1 MSRFPLVLLV
11 AALLLAP
18 LGFAQDATTPPE
30 GAHVAAAGV
39 SQLAWFVGPGPR
51 EVNESAPVGGSGS
64 LWIAVSNLSATNA
77 SRFAVVNVSSATLV
91 FDNAS
96 LTVPAAG
103 NASWSY
109 QVVAF
114 DVPSNASG
122 PAAFALEV
130 SVYERLPSNETTL
143 VGHGTG
149 AGSVAL
155 EGSAVA
161 PAPAVPV
168 SWYVGGG
175 VAVLLVA
182 AVAGYSIRQRNVRRR
197 MNEGPKRS
205 QVMREVELERKLE
218 KAAQKDPEQ
227 AAQIKAEIRQQ
238 EQVREKRREVQILE
252 AKRADVLKTM
262 DLLRKRHEAGG
273 LSKLQYDNML
283 AKKKADLERIEAEI
297 AQMESE
303 GGDAGAAA

>member
-1 MSRFPLVLLV
+1 
-11 AALLLAP
+11 
-18 LGFAQDATTPPE
+18 
-30 GAHVAAAGV
+30 
-39 SQLAWFVGPGPR
+39 
-51 EVNESAPVGGSGS
+51 
-64 LWIAVSNLSATNA
+64 
-77 SRFAVVNVSSATLV
+77 
-91 FDNAS
+91 
-96 LTVPAAG
+96 
-103 NASWSY
+103 
-109 QVVAF
+109 
-114 DVPSNASG
+114 
-122 PAAFALEV
+122 
-130 SVYERLPSNETTL
+130 
-143 VGHGTG
+143 
-149 AGSVAL
+149 
-155 EGSAVA
+155 
-161 PAPAVPV
+161 
-168 SWYVGGG
+168 
-175 VAVLLVA
+175 
-182 AVAGYSIRQRNVRRR
+182 AGYSIRQRNVRRR

>member
-1 MSRFPLVLLV
+1 MSRLSFLLV

-18 LGFAQDATTPPE
+18 LGLAQDATAPPAA
-30 GAHVAAAGV
+30 AHVASAGA
-39 SQLAWFVGPGPR
+39 SQWAWFVGPDPR
-51 EVNESAPVGGSGS
+51 TVNESALVGGSGS
-64 LWIAVSNLSATNA
+64 LWLAVSNLSGANV
-77 SRFAVVNVSSATLV
+77 SRFAVVNVSSDVLA

-96 LTVPAAG
+96 FTVQPAG

-109 QVVAF
+109 QVAAF
-114 DVPSNASG
+114 DVPANASG
-122 PAAFALEV
+122 SAAFALSV
-130 SVYERLPSNETTL
+130 SVYERLPSGETTL
-143 VGHGTG
+143 VGSGSG
-149 AGSVAL
+149 EGSVAL
-155 EGSAVA
+155 EGSAQA
-161 PAPAVPV
+161 PAPAIPV
-168 SWYVGGG
+168 SYYVAAGA
-175 VAVLLVA
+175 AVLLVA
-182 AVAGYSIRQRNVRRR
+182 GVVGYSLRQRSLRRR

-205 QVMREVELERKLE
+205 QVMREVELEKKLE
-218 KAAQKDPEQ
+218 KAQQKDPEQ

-273 LSKLQYDNML
+273 LSKHQYDNML

-303 GGDAGAAA
+303 DAGSGAAA